1 MRPILF
7 AAAMIAAAAVL
18 AGTDAKA
25 QSTMCPAA
33 KTGRPAGPGAGTLIP
48 LPDRA
53 LLAPPPEFNCES
65 DATSRDETI
74 EAFDRGI
81 ARTQGQ
87 PSESPAQ
94 ADPGAAL
101 RAKLDYE
108 RQCYQ
113 HAERTLRGRLLEL
126 QASVRET
133 VKAVAK
139 CATASTGRTPGS
151 EAITSIPLPDQ
162 PVLVSPPEFNCES
175 DAASR
180 DETVKAFDS
189 RIAGTDD
196 RPSESPTPAQADPDA
211 ALRAKLDY
219 ELQCYRRAEKILR
232 GDLLE
237 LQALVGATVKAV
249 NRGEAPTVNR
259 REAPAVNRGETPVL
273 SQQRRSAPNLGRA
286 LRAGGFVIVHRY
298 TERMPASTPP
308 AAADTIDAGQ
318 RISPQGRADAQAVGE
333 VYRRLKI
340 PVSQVL
346 SSEFFVVYQTAQA
359 AFGNRVA
366 LRRDLT
372 GSRYFNDSAEL
383 AQSLSRL
390 RSRVATPPPAGTN
403 IVLWTHE
410 GKFKKA
416 FGHSLPAGATVV
428 FAPRNDGVPHEVA
441 RLSLKEFLAL
451 AD

>member
-1 MRPILF
+1 MVK
-7 AAAMIAAAAVL
+7 AVAEC
-18 AGTDAKA
+18 AGA
-25 QSTMCPAA
+25 STAS
-33 KTGRPAGPGAGTLIP
+33 TPGSEAITSIP
-48 LPDRA
+48 LPDQP
-53 LLAPPPEFNCES
+53 LLVSPPEFNCES
-65 DATSRDETI
+65 DATSRDET
-74 EAFDRGI
+74 
-81 ARTQGQ
+81 
-87 PSESPAQ
+87 
-94 ADPGAAL
+94 
-101 RAKLDYE
+101 
-108 RQCYQ
+108 
-113 HAERTLRGRLLEL
+113 
-126 QASVRET
+126 
-133 VKAVAK
+133 
-139 CATASTGRTPGS
+139 
-151 EAITSIPLPDQ
+151 
-162 PVLVSPPEFNCES
+162 
-175 DAASR
+175 
-180 DETVKAFDS
+180 VKAFD

-237 LQALVGATVKAV
+237 LQASVGATVKAV
-249 NRGEAPTVNR
+249 NRGEAPTVNRREAPAVNRGEAPAVNRREAPAVNRREAPAVNR

-298 TERMPASTPP
+298 TGRMPASAPP

-318 RISPQGRADAQAVGE
+318 RISPQGRADAQAMGE

-366 LRRDLT
+366 LQRDLT
-372 GSRYFNDSAEL
+372 GSRYFNGPAEL

-390 RSRVATPPPAGTN
+390 RSRVATPPAAGTN

>member
-33 KTGRPAGPGAGTLIP
+33 KTGRPAGPGARTLIP

-74 EAFDRGI
+74 KAFDRGI
-81 ARTQGQ
+81 TRTQDQ

-113 HAERTLRGRLLEL
+113 HAEKTLRGRLLEL

-139 CATASTGRTPGS
+139 CAAESTGSTPGS

-162 PVLVSPPEFNCES
+162 PLLVSPPEVNCES
-175 DAASR
+175 NATSR

-196 RPSESPTPAQADPDA
+196 RPSESPAPGQTDPDA

-249 NRGEAPTVNR
+249 NRGEAPAVNR

-298 TERMPASTPP
+298 TGRMPASAPP

-318 RISPQGRADAQAVGE
+318 RISPQGRVDAQAMGE

-372 GSRYFNDSAEL
+372 GSRYFNDPAEL

>member
-1 MRPILF
+1 MVK
-7 AAAMIAAAAVL
+7 AVAEC
-18 AGTDAKA
+18 AGA
-25 QSTMCPAA
+25 STAS
-33 KTGRPAGPGAGTLIP
+33 TPGSEAITSIP
-48 LPDRA
+48 LPDQP
-53 LLAPPPEFNCES
+53 LLVSPPEFNCES
-65 DATSRDETI
+65 DATSRDET
-74 EAFDRGI
+74 
-81 ARTQGQ
+81 
-87 PSESPAQ
+87 
-94 ADPGAAL
+94 
-101 RAKLDYE
+101 
-108 RQCYQ
+108 
-113 HAERTLRGRLLEL
+113 
-126 QASVRET
+126 
-133 VKAVAK
+133 
-139 CATASTGRTPGS
+139 
-151 EAITSIPLPDQ
+151 
-162 PVLVSPPEFNCES
+162 
-175 DAASR
+175 
-180 DETVKAFDS
+180 VKAFD

-346 SSEFFVVYQTAQA
+346 SSEFFVV
-359 AFGNRVA
+359 
-366 LRRDLT
+366 
-372 GSRYFNDSAEL
+372 
-383 AQSLSRL
+383 
-390 RSRVATPPPAGTN
+390 
-403 IVLWTHE
+403 
-410 GKFKKA
+410 
-416 FGHSLPAGATVV
+416 
-428 FAPRNDGVPHEVA
+428 
-441 RLSLKEFLAL
+441 
-451 AD
+451 

>member
-7 AAAMIAAAAVL
+7 AAAMIAAASVL

-25 QSTMCPAA
+25 QSAMCPGA
-33 KTGRPAGPGAGTLIP
+33 KTGDPAGSDATTLIP

-65 DATSRDETI
+65 DATS
-74 EAFDRGI
+74 
-81 ARTQGQ
+81 
-87 PSESPAQ
+87 PAQ

-101 RAKLDYE
+101 RAKLEYE

-113 HAERTLRGRLLEL
+113 HAEKTLRGRLLEL
-126 QASVRET
+126 QASMRET

-139 CATASTGRTPGS
+139 CAAASTGSTPGS
-151 EAITSIPLPDQ
+151 DAITSIPLPDQ
-162 PVLVSPPEFNCES
+162 PLLVSPAEFNCEFN
-175 DAASR
+175 ATSR
-180 DETVKAFDS
+180 DETV
-189 RIAGTDD
+189 
-196 RPSESPTPAQADPDA
+196 QADPDA

-219 ELQCYRRAEKILR
+219 ERQCYRRAEKILR

-249 NRGEAPTVNR
+249 SRGEAPTVNR
-259 REAPAVNRGETPVL
+259 REAPAVNRREAPAVNRGETSVL
-273 SQQRRSAPNLGRA
+273 SQQRRSAPNVGRA

-298 TERMPASTPP
+298 TGRMPGSSPP
-308 AAADTIDAGQ
+308 AATDTIDAGQ
-318 RISPQGRADAQAVGE
+318 RISPQGRADAQAIGE

-372 GSRYFNDSAEL
+372 GSRYFNEPAEL

-428 FAPRNDGVPHEVA
+428 FAPRNDGVPHAVA

>member
-1 MRPILF
+1 MSSTSHERERLLSAQEGGPSMRPILF
-7 AAAMIAAAAVL
+7 AVAMVAAASVL
-18 AGTDAKA
+18 AGADANA
-25 QSTMCPAA
+25 QSSICPAA
-33 KTGRPAGPGAGTLIP
+33 STGRPVGSGARTLIP

-53 LLAPPPEFNCES
+53 LLVPPAEFNCES
-65 DATSRDETI
+65 NASRDETVK
-74 EAFDRGI
+74 AFDRWI
-81 ARTQGQ
+81 ARTRDQ

-113 HAERTLRGRLLEL
+113 HAEKTLRGRLLEL
-126 QASVRET
+126 QASTREM
-133 VKAVAK
+133 VKAVAT
-139 CATASTGRTPGS
+139 CAAASTGSSPRS
-151 EAITSIPLPDQ
+151 DARTSIPLPDQ
-162 PVLVSPPEFNCES
+162 PLLVSPAEFNCEFN
-175 DAASR
+175 ATSR
-180 DETVKAFDS
+180 DETVKA
-189 RIAGTDD
+189 GTHDQ
-196 RPSESPTPAQADPDA
+196 PSESPTPAQADPDA

-219 ELQCYRRAEKILR
+219 ERQCYKRAEKVLR
-232 GDLLE
+232 GSLLE

-249 NRGEAPTVNR
+249 NRGEP
-259 REAPAVNRGETPVL
+259 PAVH
-273 SQQRRSAPNLGRA
+273 QQRPGDPKLARA
-286 LRAGGFVIVHRY
+286 LQAGGFVIVHRY
-298 TERMPASTPP
+298 TGRMPGSSPP
-308 AAADTIDAGQ
+308 AAAETIDAGQ
-318 RISPQGRADAQAVGE
+318 RISPQGRADAQAMGE

-346 SSEFFVVYQTAQA
+346 SSEFFVVYQTATA

-372 GSRYFNDSAEL
+372 GSRHFNDHAEL
-383 AQSLSRL
+383 AQSLSGL
-390 RSRVATPPPAGTN
+390 RSRVATPPAAGTN

-416 FGHSLPAGATVV
+416 FGHSLLPGETVV
-428 FAPRNDGVPHEVA
+428 FAPRNDGVPHEVV